1 MRDSFVFYSSFLDT
15 IERAPEQ
22 VRLSLF
28 TELCNCGLERK
39 KLSEVEYPVCL
50 FVTQAMANVERSN
63 KRYEQAVENGKQGG
77 RPKKWIDQTEAEKL
91 FSELG
96 SWNAVA
102 EKLNVSRNTLYKARS
117 IWEKSKCAKSS
128 KTQKPQEF
136 QKTQEIQGLQ
146 VRKKLK
152 KLKNL
157 NYNDNENI
165 LGYNTP
171 PKGGGSIITVK
182 DVLLSENKNNP
193 SDETDGTLLE
203 AVPPPPGWEWK
214 GGVLEDDG
222 HHFRLAINKTTR
234 EGRGIQLD

>member
-77 RPKKWIDQTEAEKL
+77 RPKKWIDQAEAEKL

-102 EKLNVSRNTLYKARS
+102 EKLDVSPNTLYKARS
-117 IWEKSKCAKSS
+117 IWE
-128 KTQKPQEF
+128 E
-136 QKTQEIQGLQ
+136 
-146 VRKKLK
+146 RKNLK
-152 KLKNL
+152 NLKNL
-157 NYNDNENI
+157 NVNYNVNDNVNDNEKI
-165 LGYNTP
+165 Y
-171 PKGGGSIITVK
+171 K
-182 DVLLSENKNNP
+182 DFSQLSLRKNLKDNNP

>member
-102 EKLNVSRNTLYKARS
+102 EKLDVSPNTLYKARS
-117 IWEKSKCAKSS
+117 IWE
-128 KTQKPQEF
+128 E
-136 QKTQEIQGLQ
+136 
-146 VRKKLK
+146 RKNLK
-152 KLKNL
+152 NLKNL
-157 NYNDNENI
+157 NVNYNVNVNDNVNDNEKI
-165 LGYNTP
+165 Y
-171 PKGGGSIITVK
+171 K
-182 DVLLSENKNNP
+182 DFSQLSLSKNLIENNP

>member
-102 EKLNVSRNTLYKARS
+102 EKLDVSPNTLYKARS
-117 IWEKSKCAKSS
+117 IWE
-128 KTQKPQEF
+128 E
-136 QKTQEIQGLQ
+136 
-146 VRKKLK
+146 RKNLK
-152 KLKNL
+152 NLKNL
-157 NYNDNENI
+157 NVNDNVNDNEKI
-165 LGYNTP
+165 Y
-171 PKGGGSIITVK
+171 K
-182 DVLLSENKNNP
+182 DFSQLSLRKNLKDNNP

>member
-102 EKLNVSRNTLYKARS
+102 EKLDVSPNTLYKARS
-117 IWEKSKCAKSS
+117 IWE
-128 KTQKPQEF
+128 E
-136 QKTQEIQGLQ
+136 
-146 VRKKLK
+146 RKNLK
-152 KLKNL
+152 NLKNL
-157 NYNDNENI
+157 NVNYNVNDNVNDNEKI
-165 LGYNTP
+165 Y
-171 PKGGGSIITVK
+171 K
-182 DVLLSENKNNP
+182 DFSQLSLSKNLKDNNP
-193 SDETDGTLLE
+193 SNETDGTLLE
-203 AVPPPPGWEWK
+203 AVPPPPGWEWR

>member
-102 EKLNVSRNTLYKARS
+102 EKLDVSPNTLYKARS
-117 IWEKSKCAKSS
+117 IWE
-128 KTQKPQEF
+128 E
-136 QKTQEIQGLQ
+136 
-146 VRKKLK
+146 RKNLK
-152 KLKNL
+152 NLKNL
-157 NYNDNENI
+157 NVNYNVNDNDNVNDNEKI
-165 LGYNTP
+165 Y
-171 PKGGGSIITVK
+171 K
-182 DVLLSENKNNP
+182 DFSQLSLSKNLIENNP

-203 AVPPPPGWEWK
+203 AVPPPPGWEWR

>member
-77 RPKKWIDQTEAEKL
+77 RPKKWIDQAEAEKL

-102 EKLNVSRNTLYKARS
+102 EKLDVSPNTLYKARS
-117 IWEKSKCAKSS
+117 IWE
-128 KTQKPQEF
+128 E
-136 QKTQEIQGLQ
+136 
-146 VRKKLK
+146 RKNLK
-152 KLKNL
+152 NLKNL
-157 NYNDNENI
+157 NVNYNVNDNFNDNEKI
-165 LGYNTP
+165 Y
-171 PKGGGSIITVK
+171 K
-182 DVLLSENKNNP
+182 DFSQLSLSKNLIENNP

-203 AVPPPPGWEWK
+203 AVPPPPGWEWR

>member
-77 RPKKWIDQTEAEKL
+77 RPKKWIDQAEAEKL

-102 EKLNVSRNTLYKARS
+102 EKLDVSPNTLYKARS
-117 IWEKSKCAKSS
+117 IWE
-128 KTQKPQEF
+128 E
-136 QKTQEIQGLQ
+136 
-146 VRKKLK
+146 RKNLK
-152 KLKNL
+152 NLKNL
-157 NYNDNENI
+157 NVNYNVNDNVNDNEKI
-165 LGYNTP
+165 Y
-171 PKGGGSIITVK
+171 K
-182 DVLLSENKNNP
+182 DFSQLSLSKNLIENNP

-203 AVPPPPGWEWK
+203 AVPPPPGWEWR

>member
-77 RPKKWIDQTEAEKL
+77 RPKKWIDQAEAEKL

-102 EKLNVSRNTLYKARS
+102 EKLDVSPNTLYKARS
-117 IWEKSKCAKSS
+117 IWE
-128 KTQKPQEF
+128 E
-136 QKTQEIQGLQ
+136 
-146 VRKKLK
+146 RKNLK
-152 KLKNL
+152 NLKNL
-157 NYNDNENI
+157 NVNYNVNDNVNDNEKI
-165 LGYNTP
+165 Y
-171 PKGGGSIITVK
+171 K
-182 DVLLSENKNNP
+182 DFSQLSLSKNLIENNP

-203 AVPPPPGWEWK
+203 AVPPPPGWEWR

-222 HHFRLAINKTTR
+222 HHFRVAINKTTR
-234 EGRGIQLD
+234 EGRGIQRD

>member
-102 EKLNVSRNTLYKARS
+102 EKLDVSPNTLYKARS
-117 IWEKSKCAKSS
+117 IWE
-128 KTQKPQEF
+128 E
-136 QKTQEIQGLQ
+136 
-146 VRKKLK
+146 RKNLK
-152 KLKNL
+152 NLKNL
-157 NYNDNENI
+157 NVNYNVNVNDNDNVNDNEKI
-165 LGYNTP
+165 Y
-171 PKGGGSIITVK
+171 K
-182 DVLLSENKNNP
+182 DFSQLSLSKNLNNP

-203 AVPPPPGWEWK
+203 AVPPPPGWEWR
-214 GGVLEDDG
+214 GGVREDDG
-222 HHFRLAINKTTR
+222 QHFRLAINKTTR

>member
-77 RPKKWIDQTEAEKL
+77 RPKKWIDQAEAEKL

-146 VRKKLK
+146 ARKNLK
-152 KLKNL
+152 NLKNL
-157 NYNDNENI
+157 NVNYNVNDNEKIYKDFSQLSLSKNLI
-165 LGYNTP
+165 ENT
-171 PKGGGSIITVK
+171 
-182 DVLLSENKNNP
+182 P

-203 AVPPPPGWEWK
+203 AVPPPPGWEWR

>member
-102 EKLNVSRNTLYKARS
+102 EKLDVSPNTLYKARS
-117 IWEKSKCAKSS
+117 IWE
-128 KTQKPQEF
+128 E
-136 QKTQEIQGLQ
+136 
-146 VRKKLK
+146 RKNLK
-152 KLKNL
+152 NLKNL
-157 NYNDNENI
+157 NVNYNVNVNDNEKI
-165 LGYNTP
+165 Y
-171 PKGGGSIITVK
+171 K
-182 DVLLSENKNNP
+182 DFSQLSLSKNLNNP

>member
-77 RPKKWIDQTEAEKL
+77 RPKKWIDQAEAEKL

-102 EKLNVSRNTLYKARS
+102 EKLDVSPNTLYKARS
-117 IWEKSKCAKSS
+117 IWE
-128 KTQKPQEF
+128 E
-136 QKTQEIQGLQ
+136 
-146 VRKKLK
+146 RKNLK
-152 KLKNL
+152 NLKNL
-157 NYNDNENI
+157 NVNYNVNDNFNDNEKI
-165 LGYNTP
+165 Y
-171 PKGGGSIITVK
+171 K
-182 DVLLSENKNNP
+182 DFSQLSLSKNLIENNP

>member
-102 EKLNVSRNTLYKARS
+102 EKLDVSPNTLYKARS
-117 IWEKSKCAKSS
+117 IWE
-128 KTQKPQEF
+128 E
-136 QKTQEIQGLQ
+136 
-146 VRKKLK
+146 RKNLK
-152 KLKNL
+152 NLKNL
-157 NYNDNENI
+157 NVNYNDNDNVNDNEKI
-165 LGYNTP
+165 Y
-171 PKGGGSIITVK
+171 K
-182 DVLLSENKNNP
+182 DFSQLSLSKNLKDNNP

-203 AVPPPPGWEWK
+203 AVPPPPGWEWR

>member
-102 EKLNVSRNTLYKARS
+102 EKLDVSPNTLYKARS
-117 IWEKSKCAKSS
+117 IWE
-128 KTQKPQEF
+128 E
-136 QKTQEIQGLQ
+136 
-146 VRKKLK
+146 RKNLK
-152 KLKNL
+152 NLKNL
-157 NYNDNENI
+157 NVNYNDNDNVNDNEKI
-165 LGYNTP
+165 L
-171 PKGGGSIITVK
+171 K
-182 DVLLSENKNNP
+182 DFSQLSLSKNLNNP

-203 AVPPPPGWEWK
+203 AVPPPPGWEWR

>member
-77 RPKKWIDQTEAEKL
+77 RPKKWIDQAEAEKL

-102 EKLNVSRNTLYKARS
+102 EKLDVSPNTLYKARS
-117 IWEKSKCAKSS
+117 IWE
-128 KTQKPQEF
+128 E
-136 QKTQEIQGLQ
+136 
-146 VRKKLK
+146 RKNLK
-152 KLKNL
+152 NLKNL
-157 NYNDNENI
+157 NYNDNDNDNI

-171 PKGGGSIITVK
+171 PLGGGSIITVK
-182 DVLLSENKNNP
+182 DVILSENDNP

-203 AVPPPPGWEWK
+203 AVPPPPGWEWR

>member
-102 EKLNVSRNTLYKARS
+102 EKLDVSPNTLYKARS
-117 IWEKSKCAKSS
+117 IWE
-128 KTQKPQEF
+128 E
-136 QKTQEIQGLQ
+136 
-146 VRKKLK
+146 RKNLK
-152 KLKNL
+152 NLKNL
-157 NYNDNENI
+157 NVNYNVNDNDNVNDNEKI
-165 LGYNTP
+165 Y
-171 PKGGGSIITVK
+171 K
-182 DVLLSENKNNP
+182 DFSQLSLSKNLIENNP

>member
-63 KRYEQAVENGKQGG
+63 KRYEQAIENGKQGG

-102 EKLNVSRNTLYKARS
+102 EKLDVSPNTLYKARS
-117 IWEKSKCAKSS
+117 IWE
-128 KTQKPQEF
+128 E
-136 QKTQEIQGLQ
+136 
-146 VRKKLK
+146 RKNLK
-152 KLKNL
+152 NLKNL
-157 NYNDNENI
+157 NDNDNDNVNDNEKI
-165 LGYNTP
+165 Y
-171 PKGGGSIITVK
+171 K
-182 DVLLSENKNNP
+182 DFSQLSLSKNLNNP
-193 SDETDGTLLE
+193 SNETDGTLLE
-203 AVPPPPGWEWK
+203 AVPPPPGWEWR